1 MTIRT
6 TDLLILG
13 DSFCV
18 NRDRSIDWPVIVQN
32 SLSTNLRGQGFPGA
46 SWWSVRNS
54 LIQQIKILPRI
65 AIFCHT
71 EPNRLPHIND
81 WGINSGT
88 AELEQIHT
96 IDSYNK
102 PMPAEFGVACKL
114 YYKHLWY
121 QEYHNWAMTRWL
133 CELDELTK
141 GIEIVLHFFGFNDIH
156 RHHRFQHG
164 VSFSDP
170 LINYSTTI
178 QGPDIRNHFDIAT
191 NQRFADVVM
200 EHIRNYP
207 GAGVRIDCKL
217 DLR

>member
-6 TDLLILG
+6 ADLLILG
-13 DSFCV
+13 DSFCA
-18 NRDRSIDWPVIVQN
+18 NRDRNIDWPVIVQS

-54 LIQQIKILPRI
+54 LIQQIKILPKI

-88 AELEQIHT
+88 AELGQIHQL
-96 IDSYNK
+96 DSYDQ
-102 PMPAEFGVACKL
+102 PMPAEFDVACKL
-114 YYKHLWY
+114 YYKHLWH
-121 QEYHNWAMTRWL
+121 QDYHNWAMTRWL

-141 GIEIVLHFFGFNDIH
+141 GIQIVLHFFGFDDVH
-156 RHHRFQHG
+156 RHHRFCHG

-170 LINYSTTI
+170 LINYATTA
-178 QGPDIRNHFDIAT
+178 QGSDIRNHFDIAV
-191 NQRFADVVM
+191 NQRFADVVL
-200 EHIRNYP
+200 EHIHNYP
-207 GAGVRIDCKL
+207 GSGVRIDKQL
-217 DLR
+217 DLG